1 MNEHMQKAII
11 HFIDQFYFIFKRVM
25 PVKTYRYAVCG
36 GSNLVLD
43 TVLYFVFYH
52 FVLDKQDLNLYFFVM
67 SAHIASLFF
76 VFPITFLTGFLLNKF
91 ITFQDSD
98 LPWKVQMIR
107 YLMVGLGAFLVSFL
121 CMKLFVDVLGFY
133 PTPSRFLTI
142 VISVTYSYLM
152 QSKYSFKVKKKK
164 SV

>member
-1 MNEHMQKAII
+1 MQKAII

-43 TVLYFVFYH
+43 TVLYFVVYH

-67 SAHIASLFF
+67 SPHIASLFF
-76 VFPITFLTGFLLNKF
+76 VFPITFLTGFLLNKY

-107 YLMVGLGAFLVSFL
+107 YLMVGLGALLVSYL

>member
-11 HFIDQFYFIFKRVM
+11 YFIDQFYFIFKRVM

-76 VFPITFLTGFLLNKF
+76 VFPITFLTGFLLNKY

-107 YLMVGLGAFLVSFL
+107 YLMVGLGALLVSYL

>member
-1 MNEHMQKAII
+1 MQKAII

-67 SAHIASLFF
+67 SPHIASLFF
-76 VFPITFLTGFLLNKF
+76 VFPITFLTGFLLNKY

-107 YLMVGLGAFLVSFL
+107 YLMVGLGALLVSYL

-164 SV
+164 SA

>member
-1 MNEHMQKAII
+1 MQKAII

-52 FVLDKQDLNLYFFVM
+52 FVLNKQYFDLYFFVI
-67 SAHIASLFF
+67 SPHIASLFL

-107 YLMVGLGAFLVSFL
+107 YLMVGLGALLVSYL

-142 VISVTYSYLM
+142 LISVTYSYLM

-164 SV
+164 SA

>member
-1 MNEHMQKAII
+1 MQKAII

-67 SAHIASLFF
+67 SPHIASLFF
-76 VFPITFLTGFLLNKF
+76 VFPITFLTGFLLNKY

-107 YLMVGLGAFLVSFL
+107 YLMVGLGALLVSYL